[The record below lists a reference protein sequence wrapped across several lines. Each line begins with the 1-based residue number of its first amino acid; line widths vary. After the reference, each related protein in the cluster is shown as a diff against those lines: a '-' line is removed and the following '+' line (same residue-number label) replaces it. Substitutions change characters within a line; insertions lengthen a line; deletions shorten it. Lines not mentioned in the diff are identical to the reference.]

1 MYYFQKKDLAGNLNI
16 RKGTDANIPRFDKQ
30 LEEFYSICDQIEVHL
45 QSLINCSTQ
54 ASSSHKY
61 VPNPVTQ
68 IRQDAV
74 MNQETLN
81 YQNYVTLVR
90 NQVAY
95 LKDVSDMLADVAN
108 NVSGD

>member
-1 MYYFQKKDLAGNLNI
+1 
-16 RKGTDANIPRFDKQ
+16 
-30 LEEFYSICDQIEVHL
+30 
-45 QSLINCSTQ
+45 
-54 ASSSHKY
+54 
-61 VPNPVTQ
+61 
-68 IRQDAV
+68 